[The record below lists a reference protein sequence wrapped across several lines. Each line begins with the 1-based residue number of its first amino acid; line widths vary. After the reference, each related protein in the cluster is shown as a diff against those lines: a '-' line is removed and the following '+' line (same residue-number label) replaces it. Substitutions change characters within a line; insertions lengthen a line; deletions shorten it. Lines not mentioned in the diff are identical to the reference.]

1 MLLNVLPCI
10 GQPPQQRNI
19 WCQMIAVLRSPKL
32 SPFSWRERPRMS
44 PELEK
49 GRDGQEKRGSLSRAP
64 SSLPGRLMILWAHP
78 QVDGILE
85 DWIWEMVAALK
96 SQLAQPVNVG
106 LAEWVTLAHNH
117 YTTAVRNTRLV
128 GQEIAA
134 LLQWLQVRPA
144 PTSLLSSP
152 FPSLPPRLSE
162 LGWSPTAAKTGRHFR
177 SAHRNRKAQDRDQTP
192 GLSRVPPRSPVL

>member
-1 MLLNVLPCI
+1 
-10 GQPPQQRNI
+10 
-19 WCQMIAVLRSPKL
+19 MIAVLRSPKL

-44 PELEK
+44 PEMEK

-152 FPSLPPRLSE
+152 FPSLLAPLLFYIFSAFRLTYFSPAGLTFYSL
-162 LGWSPTAAKTGRHFR
+162 LGKFAFFP
-177 SAHRNRKAQDRDQTP
+177 
-192 GLSRVPPRSPVL
+192 L

>member
-1 MLLNVLPCI
+1 MGHLECPETFLVFTAWDLGVGVMGCHWHLVGGGRDAAQCPTMHRTARTTKKYLTPNDS
-10 GQPPQQRNI
+10 
-19 WCQMIAVLRSPKL
+19 VLRSPRL

-49 GRDGQEKRGSLSRAP
+49 GRGEQEKRGSLSRAP
-64 SSLPGRLMILWAHP
+64 SSLPGRLMILRAYP

-85 DWIWEMVAALK
+85 DWVWEMVAALK
-96 SQLAQPVNVG
+96 SHLAQPVNVG

-144 PTSLLSSP
+144 LTSLLFPLVPSP
-152 FPSLPPRLSE
+152 PFL
-162 LGWSPTAAKTGRHFR
+162 
-177 SAHRNRKAQDRDQTP
+177 QD
-192 GLSRVPPRSPVL
+192 

>member
-1 MLLNVLPCI
+1 MT
-10 GQPPQQRNI
+10 
-19 WCQMIAVLRSPKL
+19 AVLRNPRL

-49 GRDGQEKRGSLSRAP
+49 GRGGQEKRGSLSRAP
-64 SSLPGRLMILWAHP
+64 SSLPGRLMILWAPP
-78 QVDGILE
+78 QVDDILE
-85 DWIWEMVAALK
+85 DWVWEMVAALK
-96 SQLAQPVNVG
+96 SQLAQSVNVG

-144 PTSLLSSP
+144 LTSLLSSP

-162 LGWSPTAAKTGRHFR
+162 LGWSPTAAETV
-177 SAHRNRKAQDRDQTP
+177 QP
-192 GLSRVPPRSPVL
+192 LLLSSQE